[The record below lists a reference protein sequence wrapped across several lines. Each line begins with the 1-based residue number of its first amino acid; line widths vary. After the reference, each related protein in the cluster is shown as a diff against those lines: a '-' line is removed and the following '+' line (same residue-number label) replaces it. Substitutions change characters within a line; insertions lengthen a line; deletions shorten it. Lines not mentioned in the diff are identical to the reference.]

1 MNYKKEWDII
11 IVGAGPG
18 GSRCARACAEK
29 GMSTLVID
37 RKQQVG
43 PPKRCGEGLSKRW
56 VDISG
61 LEPTPRWALQ
71 YINGAI
77 LISPTGKELR
87 IDTTA
92 SGQTGYIIERSQFE
106 KLLAEKAIGAG
117 AKFMLKAQV
126 TGLLKDGEQ
135 VNGVKVL
142 SDGKEA
148 EYKAKIVIAAD
159 GVDSLVARYAGLQTT
174 LPLTECD
181 SGYQYEMAGVKLLD
195 QEKMELYFGKDVAP
209 RGYVWIFPKGDGVA
223 NVGIGIMGSD
233 MTTAKYYLDKWIG
246 AHADRFEGA
255 SMTEINA
262 GVIPVTA
269 PVKKFYANG
278 LMVIG
283 DAARMVNPI
292 HGGGMGATMEAGMMA
307 ADVAKEAID
316 SGDLSENKLREYQD
330 HWQEIRGKE
339 FAKILQVRKF
349 FEKLTDKQMEII
361 ADAIDPKVLIDLGH
375 GKGLGTVV
383 KTLISKSPDAAKF
396 AMSFLTGE

>member
-1 MNYKKEWDII
+1 MNYQKEWDVI

-18 GSRCARACAEK
+18 GSKCARACAEK

-56 VDISG
+56 VELSG
-61 LEPTPRWALQ
+61 IEPTPRWAVQ
-71 YINGAI
+71 YIDGAI
-77 LISPTGKELR
+77 LISPTGKKVVVANSK
-87 IDTTA
+87 T
-92 SGQTGYIIERSQFE
+92 TGYVIERSQFE
-106 KLLAEKAIGAG
+106 KLLAEKAIEAG
-117 AKFMLKAQV
+117 AKYMLKTQA
-126 TGLLKDGEQ
+126 TGLLKDGDT
-135 VNGVKVL
+135 VTGVKVL
-142 SDGKEA
+142 CDGKEK

-181 SGYQYEMAGVKLLD
+181 SGYQYEMAGVPLLD
-195 QEKMELYFGKDVAP
+195 QQKMELYFGKDVAP
-209 RGYVWIFPKGDGVA
+209 RGYVWVFPKGDGVA
-223 NVGIGIMGSD
+223 NVGIGVMGSD
-233 MTTAKYYLDKWIG
+233 ITTAKYYLDKWID
-246 AHADRFEGA
+246 AHADRFKNA

-278 LMVIG
+278 IMVIG

-292 HGGGMGATMEAGMMA
+292 HGGGMGATMEAGLMA
-307 ADVAKEAID
+307 ADTAKEAVD
-316 SGDLSENKLREYQD
+316 AGDVSEAMLKKYQD
-330 HWQEIRGKE
+330 KWQEVRGKE

-361 ADAIDPKVLIDLGH
+361 AEAVDPQIMIDLGH
-375 GKGLGTVV
+375 GQGLGTVI
-383 KTLISKSPDAAKF
+383 KTLVAKSPDAAKF